1 MITQQTAADIWQCYR
16 EIEAG
21 EKLLADMEERKEAHP
36 NDKYAQHLKDVFGRR
51 QSLQLGIPCGENG
64 HTLFGVSP
72 GLAGAVIRS
81 HIAAKRAE
89 LVEINERVQI
99 ELGSSID
106 PDPYNLSPVPEPSG
120 PCVL

>member
-1 MITQQTAADIWQCYR
+1 MITQKTAADIWQCYR

-21 EKLLADMEERKEAHP
+21 KKLLKDMEERRKAHP
-36 NDKYAQHLKDVFGRR
+36 KDKYAQHLKDAFGRG

-64 HTLFGVSP
+64 HKLFDMSP
-72 GLAGAVIRS
+72 ELAGAVIRS

-89 LVEINERVQI
+89 LVEINERVRI
-99 ELGSSID
+99 ELASIN
-106 PDPYNLSPVPEPSG
+106 PSPCIPPPEPSG